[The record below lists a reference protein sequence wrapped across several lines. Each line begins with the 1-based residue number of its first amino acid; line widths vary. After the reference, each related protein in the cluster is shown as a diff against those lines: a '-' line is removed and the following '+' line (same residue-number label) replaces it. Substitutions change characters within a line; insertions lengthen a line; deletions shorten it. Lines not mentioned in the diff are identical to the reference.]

1 MKLGVAVLI
10 FLSVSVCEGW
20 AQEQVKSGTDSLLH
34 ALTQAK
40 DTARVEIL
48 HRLVRHY
55 WRNEPDS
62 VIHYAQ
68 EMLALSQSLRYSLGM
83 AHAYNAISYVHERR
97 ADFPKAMESRLRALE
112 LYETLKDKNGIA
124 WCYHSLGNI
133 NDYQG
138 KYDLAIDYHLKAL
151 KIREEIQDQ
160 KGVLWSLNRIGDC
173 FANQGK
179 HELALQ
185 YRSKALAQAEEIGLE
200 DGICS
205 AMTGV
210 ATSYLRLS
218 RYTDAKQ
225 YAQKAL
231 ALSEKLGDKRYIDLA
246 LTALGE
252 SELHEHNYEKA
263 LSYFMRGLK
272 IRQDMQIQNYVAESL
287 ERISR
292 TLFLQKKH
300 DAALQY
306 ALRSLETATAVQARN
321 EEKNAYQLL
330 YEISRE
336 KGDYRAALNYFEKF
350 AALKDSLLSLEAQK
364 RIAEL
369 ELHLENER
377 KDREIEAL
385 QKDREA
391 KLLTQRLLVA
401 LAILSL
407 MIIVLI
413 ALGYRQKARKNEELS
428 ELNTKLNEARQ
439 KAETERQ
446 AAEQANLFKTELLG
460 IAAHDL
466 QNPLQSIMGF
476 AMLIAEKLEHQ
487 PETKIMAETITRS
500 AQRMLGIITDLL
512 KTTAI
517 DSGSIVLEKSLIDL
531 SALLHTVAENNHQ
544 LAQRKSQRLEVN
556 FEPQLFAEVDSKR
569 MYEVFENLLS
579 NAIKYSPEGKTIW
592 VSGSKVG
599 GYATNEQ
606 QASANKLRVTIR
618 DEGQGLTKD
627 DMQKLF
633 GRFQRLSARP
643 TGGESSTGLG
653 LSIVKKIVELHGG
666 KVWAE
671 SEGKDKGS
679 AFFVELPAATPIEP
693 LFPIEKKS
701 MAGVK
706 NA

>member
-1 MKLGVAVLI
+1 MKFGVAVLI
-10 FLSVSVCEGW
+10 LLSASVCEGW
-20 AQEQVKSGTDSLLH
+20 AQEQVKLRTDSLLH

-68 EMLALSQSLRYSLGM
+68 EMLSLSQSLRYTPGM
-83 AHAYNAISYVHERR
+83 AHAYNAISYVYERR

-112 LYETLKDKNGIA
+112 LYEALKDKNGIA

-151 KIREEIQDQ
+151 KLREEIQDQ

-179 HELALQ
+179 HEQALQ
-185 YRSKALAQAEEIGLE
+185 YRSKALAQAEEIGAE
-200 DGICS
+200 DAICS

-210 ATSYLRLS
+210 ATSYLRLL
-218 RYTDAKQ
+218 RYAEAKQ

-263 LSYFMRGLK
+263 LEYFMRGLK

-306 ALRSLETATAVQARN
+306 ALRALETATAVQARN

-391 KLLTQRLLVA
+391 KLMTQRLLVA

-428 ELNTKLNEARQ
+428 KLNAELNEARQ

-476 AMLIAEKLEHQ
+476 AMLITEKVENL

-500 AQRMLGIITDLL
+500 AKRMLGIITDLL

-517 DSGSIVLEKSLIDL
+517 DSGSIVLEKSIIDV
-531 SALLHTVAENNHQ
+531 SALLHTVAENNQQ
-544 LAQRKSQRLEVN
+544 LAQRKSQHLEVN
-556 FEPQLFAEVDSKR
+556 LEPQLFAEADSKR

-592 VSGSKVG
+592 ISSCRVG
-599 GYATNEQ
+599 KFETNTEPDCD
-606 QASANKLRVTIR
+606 NRLRVTIR
-618 DEGQGLTKD
+618 DEGQGLTED

-671 SEGKDKGS
+671 SKGKDKGS

-693 LFPIEKKS
+693 LFLIEKKS
-701 MAGVK
+701 MAAMK

>member
-1 MKLGVAVLI
+1 MKFGVAVLML
-10 FLSVSVCEGW
+10 LSLSVCEGW
-20 AQEQVKSGTDSLLH
+20 VQEQIKSGADSLLH

-48 HRLVRHY
+48 HRLVRYH

-68 EMLALSQSLRYSLGM
+68 EMLLLSQSLRYTLGM
-83 AHAYNAISYVHERR
+83 AHAYNAISYVYERR
-97 ADFPKAMESRLRALE
+97 ADFPKAMESRLHALE
-112 LYETLKDKNGIA
+112 LYEALKDKNGIA

-151 KIREEIQDQ
+151 KLREEIQDQ

-185 YRSKALAQAEEIGLE
+185 YRSRALAQAEEIGLE

-218 RYTDAKQ
+218 RYTEAKQ

-231 ALSEKLGDKRYIDLA
+231 ALSEKLGDKRYTDLA

-252 SELHEHNYEKA
+252 SELYEHNYEKA

-306 ALRSLETATAVQARN
+306 ALRSLETAASVQARN

-330 YEISRE
+330 YEICRE
-336 KGDYRAALNYFEKF
+336 KGDYRVALNYFEKF

-407 MIIVLI
+407 IIIVLI

-428 ELNTKLNEARQ
+428 ELNAKLNEARQ

-466 QNPLQSIMGF
+466 QNPLQSIIGF
-476 AMLIAEKLEHQ
+476 AMLIAEKVENQ
-487 PETKIMAETITRS
+487 PETKSMAETITRS

-517 DSGSIVLEKSLIDL
+517 DSSSIVLEKSTIDL
-531 SALLHTVAENNHQ
+531 SALLHTVVENNQQ
-544 LAQRKSQRLEVN
+544 LAQRKSQCLEVSL
-556 FEPQLFAEVDSKR
+556 EPQLLAEVDSRR

-592 VSGSKVG
+592 VSSYRVEEHETSKEQV
-599 GYATNEQ
+599 YANR
-606 QASANKLRVTIR
+606 LRVTIR

-627 DMQKLF
+627 DMQKVF

-671 SEGKDKGS
+671 SEGKNKGS
-679 AFFVELPAATPIEP
+679 TFFVELPAAVAAVPQLSSERKVSP
-693 LFPIEKKS
+693 A
-701 MAGVK
+701 MK

>member
-1 MKLGVAVLI
+1 MKFGVAVLML
-10 FLSVSVCEGW
+10 LSLSVCEGW
-20 AQEQVKSGTDSLLH
+20 VQEQIKSGADSLLH

-48 HRLVRHY
+48 HRLVRYH

-68 EMLALSQSLRYSLGM
+68 EMLLLSQSLRYTLGM
-83 AHAYNAISYVHERR
+83 AHAYNAISYVYERR
-97 ADFPKAMESRLRALE
+97 ADFPKAMESRLHALE
-112 LYETLKDKNGIA
+112 LYEALKDKNGIA

-138 KYDLAIDYHLKAL
+138 KYDLAVDYHLKAL
-151 KIREEIQDQ
+151 KLREEIQDQ

-185 YRSKALAQAEEIGLE
+185 YRSRALAQAEEIGLE

-218 RYTDAKQ
+218 RYTEAKQ

-231 ALSEKLGDKRYIDLA
+231 ALSEKLGDKRYTDLA

-252 SELHEHNYEKA
+252 SELYEHNYEKA

-306 ALRSLETATAVQARN
+306 ALRSLETAASVQARN

-330 YEISRE
+330 YEICRE
-336 KGDYRAALNYFEKF
+336 KGDYRVALNYFEKF

-428 ELNTKLNEARQ
+428 ELNAKLNEARQ

-466 QNPLQSIMGF
+466 QNPLQSIIGF
-476 AMLIAEKLEHQ
+476 AMLIAEKVENQ
-487 PETKIMAETITRS
+487 PETKSMAETITRS

-517 DSGSIVLEKSLIDL
+517 DSSSIVLEKSTIDL
-531 SALLHTVAENNHQ
+531 SALLHTVVENNQQ
-544 LAQRKSQRLEVN
+544 LAQRKSQCLEVSL
-556 FEPQLFAEVDSKR
+556 EPQLLAEVDSRR

-592 VSGSKVG
+592 VSSYRVEEHETSKEQV
-599 GYATNEQ
+599 YANR
-606 QASANKLRVTIR
+606 LRVTIR

-627 DMQKLF
+627 DMQKVF

-671 SEGKDKGS
+671 SEGKNKGS
-679 AFFVELPAATPIEP
+679 TFFVELPAAVAAVPQLSSERKVSP
-693 LFPIEKKS
+693 A
-701 MAGVK
+701 MK

>member
-1 MKLGVAVLI
+1 MKFGVAVLML
-10 FLSVSVCEGW
+10 LSLSVCEGW
-20 AQEQVKSGTDSLLH
+20 VQEQIKSGADSLLH

-48 HRLVRHY
+48 HRLVRYH

-68 EMLALSQSLRYSLGM
+68 EMLLLSQSLRYTLGM
-83 AHAYNAISYVHERR
+83 AHAYNAISYVYERR
-97 ADFPKAMESRLRALE
+97 ADFPKAIESRLHALE
-112 LYETLKDKNGIA
+112 LYEALKDKNGIA

-138 KYDLAIDYHLKAL
+138 KYDLAVDYHLKAL
-151 KIREEIQDQ
+151 KLREEIQDQ

-185 YRSKALAQAEEIGLE
+185 YRSRALAQAEEIGLE

-218 RYTDAKQ
+218 RYTEAKQ

-231 ALSEKLGDKRYIDLA
+231 ALSEKLGDKRYTDLA

-252 SELHEHNYEKA
+252 SELYEHNYEKA

-306 ALRSLETATAVQARN
+306 ALRSLETAASVQARN

-330 YEISRE
+330 YEICRE
-336 KGDYRAALNYFEKF
+336 KGDYRVALNYFEKF

-428 ELNTKLNEARQ
+428 ELNAKLNEARQ

-466 QNPLQSIMGF
+466 QNPLQSIIGF
-476 AMLIAEKLEHQ
+476 AMLIAEKVENQ
-487 PETKIMAETITRS
+487 PETKSMAETITRS

-517 DSGSIVLEKSLIDL
+517 DSSSIVLEKSTIDL
-531 SALLHTVAENNHQ
+531 SALLHTVVENNQQ
-544 LAQRKSQRLEVN
+544 LAQRKSQCLEVSL
-556 FEPQLFAEVDSKR
+556 EPQLLAEVDSRR

-592 VSGSKVG
+592 VSSYRVEEHETSKEQV
-599 GYATNEQ
+599 YANR
-606 QASANKLRVTIR
+606 LRVTIR

-627 DMQKLF
+627 DMQKVF

-671 SEGKDKGS
+671 SEGKNKGS
-679 AFFVELPAATPIEP
+679 TFFVELPAAVAAVPQLSSERKVSP
-693 LFPIEKKS
+693 A
-701 MAGVK
+701 MK

>member
-1 MKLGVAVLI
+1 MKFGVAVLML
-10 FLSVSVCEGW
+10 LSLSVCEGW
-20 AQEQVKSGTDSLLH
+20 VQEQIKSGADSLLH

-48 HRLVRHY
+48 HRLVRYH

-68 EMLALSQSLRYSLGM
+68 EMLLLSQSLRYTLGM
-83 AHAYNAISYVHERR
+83 AHAYNAISYVYERR
-97 ADFPKAMESRLRALE
+97 ADFPKAMESRLHALE
-112 LYETLKDKNGIA
+112 LYEALKDKNGIA

-138 KYDLAIDYHLKAL
+138 KYDLAVDYHLKAL
-151 KIREEIQDQ
+151 KLREEIQDQ

-185 YRSKALAQAEEIGLE
+185 YRSRALAQAEEIGLE

-218 RYTDAKQ
+218 RYTEAKQ

-231 ALSEKLGDKRYIDLA
+231 ALSEKLGDKRYTDLA

-252 SELHEHNYEKA
+252 SELYEHNYEKA

-306 ALRSLETATAVQARN
+306 ALRSLETAASVQARN

-330 YEISRE
+330 YEICRE
-336 KGDYRAALNYFEKF
+336 KGDYRVALNYFEKF

-407 MIIVLI
+407 IIIVLI

-428 ELNTKLNEARQ
+428 ELNAKLNEARQ

-476 AMLIAEKLEHQ
+476 AMLIAEKVENQ
-487 PETKIMAETITRS
+487 PETKSMAETITRS

-517 DSGSIVLEKSLIDL
+517 DSSSIVLEKSTIDL
-531 SALLHTVAENNHQ
+531 SALLHTVVENNQQ
-544 LAQRKSQRLEVN
+544 LAQRKSQCLEVSL
-556 FEPQLFAEVDSKR
+556 EPQLLAEVDSRR

-592 VSGSKVG
+592 VSSYRVEEHETSKEQV
-599 GYATNEQ
+599 YANR
-606 QASANKLRVTIR
+606 LRVTIR

-627 DMQKLF
+627 DMQKVF

-671 SEGKDKGS
+671 SEGKNKGS
-679 AFFVELPAATPIEP
+679 TFFVELPAAVAAVPQLSSERKVSP
-693 LFPIEKKS
+693 A
-701 MAGVK
+701 MK

>member
-1 MKLGVAVLI
+1 MKFGVAVLI
-10 FLSVSVCEGW
+10 LLSASVCEGW
-20 AQEQVKSGTDSLLH
+20 AQEQVKSRTDSLLH
-34 ALTQAK
+34 ALTLAK

-68 EMLALSQSLRYSLGM
+68 EMLSLSQSLRYTPGM
-83 AHAYNAISYVHERR
+83 AHAYNAISYVYERR

-112 LYETLKDKNGIA
+112 LYEALKDKNGIA

-151 KIREEIQDQ
+151 KLREEIQDQ

-179 HELALQ
+179 HEQALQ
-185 YRSKALAQAEEIGLE
+185 YRSKALAQAEEIGAE
-200 DGICS
+200 DAICS

-210 ATSYLRLS
+210 ATSYLRLL
-218 RYTDAKQ
+218 RYAEAKQ

-263 LSYFMRGLK
+263 LEYFMRGLK

-391 KLLTQRLLVA
+391 KLMTQRLLVA

-428 ELNTKLNEARQ
+428 KLNAELNEARQ

-476 AMLIAEKLEHQ
+476 AMLITEKVENL

-500 AQRMLGIITDLL
+500 AKRMLGIITDLL

-517 DSGSIVLEKSLIDL
+517 DSGSIVLEKSIIDV
-531 SALLHTVAENNHQ
+531 SALLHTVAENNQQ
-544 LAQRKSQRLEVN
+544 LAQRKSQHLEVN
-556 FEPQLFAEVDSKR
+556 LEPQLFAEADSKR

-592 VSGSKVG
+592 ISSCRVG
-599 GYATNEQ
+599 KLE
-606 QASANKLRVTIR
+606 ANTEPDCDNRLRVTIR
-618 DEGQGLTKD
+618 DEGQGLTED

-671 SEGKDKGS
+671 SKGKDKGS

-693 LFPIEKKS
+693 LFLIEKKS
-701 MAGVK
+701 MAAMK

>member
-1 MKLGVAVLI
+1 MKFGVAVLML
-10 FLSVSVCEGW
+10 LSLSVCEGW
-20 AQEQVKSGTDSLLH
+20 VQEQIKSGADSLLH

-48 HRLVRHY
+48 HRLVRYH

-68 EMLALSQSLRYSLGM
+68 EMLLLSQSLRYTLGM
-83 AHAYNAISYVHERR
+83 AHAYNAISYVYERR
-97 ADFPKAMESRLRALE
+97 ADFPKAMESRLHALE
-112 LYETLKDKNGIA
+112 LYEALKDKNGIA

-151 KIREEIQDQ
+151 KLREEIQDQ

-185 YRSKALAQAEEIGLE
+185 YRSRALAQAEEIGLE

-218 RYTDAKQ
+218 RYTEAKQ

-231 ALSEKLGDKRYIDLA
+231 ALSEKLGDKRYTDLA

-252 SELHEHNYEKA
+252 SELYEHNYEKA

-306 ALRSLETATAVQARN
+306 ALRSLETAASVRARN

-330 YEISRE
+330 YEICRE
-336 KGDYRAALNYFEKF
+336 KGDYRVALNYFEKF

-428 ELNTKLNEARQ
+428 ELNAKLNEARQ

-466 QNPLQSIMGF
+466 QNPLQSIIGF
-476 AMLIAEKLEHQ
+476 AMLIAEKVENQ
-487 PETKIMAETITRS
+487 PETKSMAETITRS

-517 DSGSIVLEKSLIDL
+517 DSSSIVLEKSTIDL
-531 SALLHTVAENNHQ
+531 SALLHTVVENNQQ
-544 LAQRKSQRLEVN
+544 LAQRKSQCLEVSL
-556 FEPQLFAEVDSKR
+556 EPQLLAEVDSRR

-592 VSGSKVG
+592 VSSYRVEEHETSKEQV
-599 GYATNEQ
+599 YANR
-606 QASANKLRVTIR
+606 LRVTIR

-627 DMQKLF
+627 DMQKVF

-671 SEGKDKGS
+671 SEGKNKGS
-679 AFFVELPAATPIEP
+679 TFFVELPAAVAAVPQLSSERKVSP
-693 LFPIEKKS
+693 A
-701 MAGVK
+701 MK